1 MVFLVTVRVTVVP
14 AALDYN
20 RPKHQQINWLKSQP
34 MLVFASIEYYQNS
47 IIKWLWDDCCH
58 WSHQAQFWQLS
69 KLILSF
75 RYSKKTKIS
84 IILYSYWNERKEICI
99 MYHFGF
105 MWLFPSICLMD
116 TEGASVN
123 YSWAHINQ
131 KKRGNMFN
139 RELTSHIH
147 KYFVVRHHGNHN
159 YQLEK
164 SVSLMRWTFFL
175 NMLQVE

>member
-14 AALDYN
+14 AARDYN
-20 RPKHQQINWLKSQP
+20 RPKHQQINRLKSQP
-34 MLVFASIEYYQNS
+34 MLVFTSIEYYHNS

-58 WSHQAQFWQLS
+58 WTSHQAQFWQLS

-75 RYSKKTKIS
+75 RYSKKTKI
-84 IILYSYWNERKEICI
+84 ILYSYWKERKEICI

-105 MWLFPSICLMD
+105 MWLFPSICFTD
-116 TEGASVN
+116 AEGASVN
-123 YSWAHINQ
+123 YSWAEINQ
-131 KKRGNMFN
+131 KKRGNMFS

-147 KYFVVRHHGNHN
+147 NYFVVRHHGNHN

-164 SVSLMRWTFFL
+164 SVSWMRWTFFL
-175 NMLQVE
+175 NTLQVE